1 MVNDDGEARY
11 VKQTGTR
18 SGQLYFRQGKAGSV
32 FYLQNLT
39 ALADYNQQTETS
51 AGETVG
57 GEWPEIGF
65 ALPPTIKNKP
75 LEAGQTYILNDAFIA
90 FEEEGTER

>member
-1 MVNDDGEARY
+1 V
-11 VKQTGTR
+11 GTR
-18 SGQLYFRQGKAGSV
+18 SGQLFFRQGKAGSV

-51 AGETVG
+51 AAETVG

-75 LEAGQTYILNDAFIA
+75 LEAGKTYVLNDAFIA
-90 FEEEGTER
+90 FEPQVSA